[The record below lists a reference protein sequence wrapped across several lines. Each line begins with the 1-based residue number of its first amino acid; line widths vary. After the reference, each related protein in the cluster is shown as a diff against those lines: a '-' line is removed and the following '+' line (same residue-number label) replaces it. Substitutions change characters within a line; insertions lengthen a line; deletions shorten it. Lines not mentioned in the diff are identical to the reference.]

1 MNFYVIFFLVICGV
15 LLWVTIRRKE
25 IYPFSYYPMYSSA
38 RDINEISVFRIALKT
53 QDESMIWWKSEFYRY
68 PEYVGRRLKQLC
80 LARNHASDN
89 DVFLQ
94 LEHKRLL
101 ILVLRILEKEEK
113 NISNYKAFCIVER
126 RINDKLEPEDKVIET
141 IPLSSLKDELF

>member
-1 MNFYVIFFLVICGV
+1 MNFYVIFFLSICGM

-38 RDINEISVFRIALKT
+38 RNINEISVFRIALKK
-53 QDESMIWWKSEFYRY
+53 QDESVIWWKSEFYRY

-80 LARNHASDN
+80 LARNYASEN

-94 LEHKRLL
+94 LERKRLL
-101 ILVLRILEKEEK
+101 ISVLRILENEEK
-113 NISNYKAFCIVER
+113 DISNYKAFCIVER
-126 RINDKLEPEDKVIET
+126 RINNQFEPEDTIIET
-141 IPLSSLKDELF
+141 ILLSSLKDELF